1 MQRLGGNQLP
11 PIPSPVLEFSKYIS
25 TFPTVLF
32 FFTGWNSFYSNAFP
46 TFGNLP
52 IFKRHEAALPSQSEV
67 LLSAL
72 STWLSDRGS
81 WVSSLFEEAH
91 LGSGRAK
98 CHASLFPSASTSVLF
113 YIFHMIKETHI
124 LPIIM
129 CLHWI
134 VRSLTAEF
142 TCNFC
147 QLQLTHSTEALWPPD
162 NMQKW
167 QWPIMGR

>member
-1 MQRLGGNQLP
+1 MHSLPLETYPYLRDMKLPCRLSQKSYFLLCLHGYL
-11 PIPSPVLEFSKYIS
+11 IE
-25 TFPTVLF
+25 
-32 FFTGWNSFYSNAFP
+32 A
-46 TFGNLP
+46 
-52 IFKRHEAALPSQSEV
+52 HESV
-67 LLSAL
+67 
-72 STWLSDRGS
+72 
-81 WVSSLFEEAH
+81 LFEEAH

-134 VRSLTAEF
+134 VKSLTAEF